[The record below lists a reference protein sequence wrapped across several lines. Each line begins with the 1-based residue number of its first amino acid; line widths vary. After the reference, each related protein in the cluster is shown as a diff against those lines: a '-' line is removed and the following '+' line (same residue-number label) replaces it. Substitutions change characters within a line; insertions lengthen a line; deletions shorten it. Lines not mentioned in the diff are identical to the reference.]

1 MKTINDLRQFDI
13 FDNSVLQS
21 LIKLNTVSLD
31 LNMSKESFCI
41 VITQDCDIVHT
52 PIEED
57 PYIEFLIGNLSEDKS
72 CKNCRNPR
80 KLHLEDNGQ
89 IFEFVA
95 GNKFFIKKELLNSFG
110 FQGVYINL
118 SDDNKKILKRWLGSR
133 YTRAS
138 FPNSF
143 NERLRKTEVEKL
155 AYRAKSANVTH
166 IFFEVT
172 DAELPDKV
180 PYEINVMVVTDDST
194 KKGSI
199 EDDYFDVFD
208 KAKTQGIEAN
218 VRIVTEDEVTLSD
231 LKKYKR
237 WYVDSISIS
246 KKSHSSPV
254 DGIDNIV

>member
-95 GNKFFIKKELLNSFG
+95 GNKFFIKK
-110 FQGVYINL
+110 
-118 SDDNKKILKRWLGSR
+118 
-133 YTRAS
+133 
-138 FPNSF
+138 
-143 NERLRKTEVEKL
+143 
-155 AYRAKSANVTH
+155 RAK
-166 IFFEVT
+166 
-172 DAELPDKV
+172 
-180 PYEINVMVVTDDST
+180 
-194 KKGSI
+194 
-199 EDDYFDVFD
+199 
-208 KAKTQGIEAN
+208 
-218 VRIVTEDEVTLSD
+218 
-231 LKKYKR
+231 
-237 WYVDSISIS
+237 
-246 KKSHSSPV
+246 
-254 DGIDNIV
+254 